1 MQAFFLGE
9 KNYNANFQL
18 IFLAFLLTR
27 KFQGRAIFLTDQ
39 CTVSRYMSFERGK
52 DELSKYLFVC
62 AVAQLG
68 RA

>member
-18 IFLAFLLTR
+18 IILAFLLTR
-27 KFQGRAIFLTDQ
+27 KFQGRAIFLTDRS
-39 CTVSRYMSFERGK
+39 TVSLYMSFERGEN
-52 DELSKYLFVC
+52 ELSKYFFVC

-68 RA
+68 PE